1 MKGTVL
7 LVEGMDM
14 ENMEHDTGTAVVP
27 GGLMEPDSQIP
38 VWATEAGPAP
48 DVPEKRPLAEEGGA
62 YDPNDLTVLAVRLK
76 TAMAK
81 TGMTQ
86 AQLARA
92 CGVKPPSVSGWLNG
106 KAKYLKGQNLLAA
119 AKALNV
125 SQDWLAT
132 GEGAMLPYDD
142 GLTAIPNLPSNEFVQ
157 VPILNPR
164 QSVLDDRFEEHLY
177 EEKMVFR
184 KTDLMEMKVSARFA
198 RVLAV
203 PDGCMEPTLR
213 QGGVVL
219 INTEDTMPQDT
230 KVYTVFYNGQ
240 MFLRR
245 LVLDFSD
252 VAGERVWVMRC
263 DNPDRHHYPD
273 RRLPPD
279 AAVFGQVVWYGG
291 AL

>member
-1 MKGTVL
+1 
-7 LVEGMDM
+7 MDM
-14 ENMEHDTGTAVVP
+14 ETMGQDAGAAVVP
-27 GGLMEPDSQIP
+27 GGLMASDDQMS
-38 VWATEAGPAP
+38 VWGEETVPGSG
-48 DVPEKRPLAEEGGA
+48 VPEKKPAVEEVVA
-62 YDPNDLTVLAVRLK
+62 YDPNDMTVLAVRLK
-76 TAMAK
+76 AAMVK

-157 VPILNPR
+157 VPILNTR

-184 KTDLMEMKVSARFA
+184 KADLMAMKVSVRFA

-213 QGGVVL
+213 QGGFVL
-219 INTEDTMPQDT
+219 VNTEDTVPQDT
-230 KVYTVFYNGQ
+230 KVYTVYYNGQ

-263 DNPDRHHYPD
+263 DNPDRQHYPD

-279 AAVFGQVVWYGG
+279 AAIFGQVVWSGG
-291 AL
+291 ML

>member
-1 MKGTVL
+1 M
-7 LVEGMDM
+7 M
-14 ENMEHDTGTAVVP
+14 ESAEQDIETAVVSD
-27 GGLMEPDSQIP
+27 GLAASGHEETVWMMEP
-38 VWATEAGPAP
+38 ALGPML
-48 DVPEKRPLAEEGGA
+48 PEKEPIAIETDGHDA
-62 YDPNDLTVLAVRLK
+62 NDLTLLGVRLK

-81 TGMTQ
+81 VGMSQ

-142 GLTAIPNLPSNEFVQ
+142 GLTVIPNLPSNEFVQ
-157 VPILNPR
+157 VSILNTR
-164 QSVLDDRFEEHLY
+164 QSVWDDRFEEHLY
-177 EEKMVFR
+177 EEKMAFR
-184 KTDLMEMKVSARFA
+184 KADLMKMKVSSRFA
-198 RVLAV
+198 RILTV
-203 PDGCMEPTLR
+203 PDDCMAPTI
-213 QGGVVL
+213 QQDGAVL
-219 INTEDTMPQDT
+219 INTEDTVPQDT
-230 KVYTVFYNGQ
+230 KVYAIFYNGQ

-252 VAGERVWVMRC
+252 VAGGRVWVMRC
-263 DNPDRHHYPD
+263 DHPDRLHHPD

-279 AAVFGQVVWYGG
+279 AAIFGRVVWYAG
-291 AL
+291 LL

>member
-1 MKGTVL
+1 
-7 LVEGMDM
+7 M
-14 ENMEHDTGTAVVP
+14 ENMGQDTEKAVAAAS
-27 GGLMEPDSQIP
+27 LMEPDNQMP
-38 VWATEAGPAP
+38 VWIEETAP
-48 DVPEKRPLAEEGGA
+48 VLDAPEKQPVVEEAEA
-62 YDPNDLTVLAVRLK
+62 YDPNDLTILAVRLK

-157 VPILNPR
+157 VPILNTR

-184 KTDLMEMKVSARFA
+184 KADLMKMKVSARFA
-198 RVLAV
+198 RVLTV

-219 INTEDTMPQDT
+219 INTEETALQDT
-230 KVYTVFYNGQ
+230 KVYTVFHNGQ

-252 VAGERVWVMRC
+252 VVGERVWVMRC
-263 DNPDRHHYPD
+263 DNPDRRRCPD

-279 AAVFGQVVWYGG
+279 AAIFGQVVWYGG
-291 AL
+291 ML